1 MHLCLSKLVEMLAMS
16 CKLKIRRDQYSQAR
30 WNALFPN
37 ALHLSDGAR
46 LSGERFGQST

>member
-1 MHLCLSKLVEMLAMS
+1 LIKLVEMLAMS
-16 CKLKIRRDQYSQAR
+16 CKLKIRGDQYSQAR

-37 ALHLSDGAR
+37 ALHLSDGAG